1 MTEHDLLNE
10 LLDDLESNSGRAY
23 VVSSYMAGVQPAAY
37 LSTESRLALSSSLS
51 RLGVN
56 FPRLVVSSQADRLHV
71 NGFTRAGME
80 GTDTRVWELWRSSGM
95 WDKCEALIADRLA
108 YGRAYVT
115 VWSVPGDRRRPMV
128 FLDSPRA
135 LGVKRDPLTGEVVA
149 SVRRWDAGGASHALV
164 LTDTTVAYWIAQTS
178 GQGAGGGW
186 RRITSQSHGLRVCPT
201 VEFARRTSADDVNGT
216 SVIEDIVDLSDAL
229 NKLLADMMV
238 TSEEAA
244 RPKRWATGLEV
255 MEDTDGNPVN
265 PFGAGRFLQSES
277 PDTKF
282 GQLPGA
288 SLDTYT
294 GAIQT
299 IQTMIG
305 GLSGLPPHYLG
316 VHGTQPANAESVRAT
331 EAQMT
336 SKAFSEQRGM
346 DTPLGRVGALLL
358 AVADGVD
365 PRTVSLLPEWD
376 DPEIRTPGQA
386 ADAAAK
392 LSGIGV
398 GLSTLLTE
406 VMHWT
411 PERAE
416 KAVTAARTDAV
427 TRAAASMGRA

>member
-1 MTEHDLLNE
+1 MTEHE
-10 LLDDLESNSGRAY
+10 LLSKLLDELETGTGRAE
-23 VVSSYMAGVQPAAY
+23 VVRRYMGGVQPAAY
-37 LSTESRLALSSSLS
+37 LSRESRDALSSSLS

-56 FPRLVVSSQADRLHV
+56 FPRLVVNSMADRLHV
-71 NGFTRAGME
+71 NGFTRPGLD
-80 GTDTRVWELWRSSGM
+80 GTDDRAWELWRASGM

-115 VWSVPGDRRRPMV
+115 VWSRPGERNSPLV
-128 FLDSPRA
+128 LLDSPRTM
-135 LGVKRDPLTGEVVA
+135 GVVRSPLTGEVTA
-149 SVRRWDAGGASHALV
+149 SVRRWDEGNASHALV
-164 LTDTTVAYWIAQTS
+164 FTAERLSYWQAPTT
-178 GQGAGGGW
+178 GQGAGAGW
-186 RRITSQSHGLRVCPT
+186 RLVMSEGHGLRVCPT
-201 VEFARRTSADDVNGT
+201 VEFSRRTSADDTEGT

-255 MEDTDGNPVN
+255 MEDPEGNPVN
-265 PFGAGRFLQSES
+265 PFAAGRFLQSES

-288 SLDTYT
+288 NLDTYT

-346 DTPLGRVGALLL
+346 DTPLGRVAALLL

-365 PRTVSLLPEWD
+365 PRTVALLPVWD

-411 PERAE
+411 PERAA

-427 TRAAASMGRA
+427 TRAATAMGRG